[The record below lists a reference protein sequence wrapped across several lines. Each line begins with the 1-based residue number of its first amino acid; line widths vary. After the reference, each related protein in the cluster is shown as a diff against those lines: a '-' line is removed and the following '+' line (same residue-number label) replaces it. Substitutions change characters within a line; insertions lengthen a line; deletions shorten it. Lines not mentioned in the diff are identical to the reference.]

1 MSTPPPQQ
9 PDSPSAQQPQY
20 QQPQPAYQQPQS
32 PQGYAQQQGAQPQ
45 PPDQQ
50 HTQQPGYAQPYQ
62 QPSAQQPY
70 QPVPPRQYAQQP
82 SDRNV
87 LALVSLIVTGAVAV
101 IWSACL
107 PIVFQ
112 AVYASA
118 ALTFSPVSLFF
129 SQWIDVIVAVPLY
142 LVALCLALVAVR
154 QQARPRGRALAFIA
168 IGGASV
174 GIVMTVLTNIVSNF
188 AYRF

>member
-1 MSTPPPQQ
+1 MSIPPPQQ
-9 PDSPSAQQPQY
+9 PGSPSPQQQPQ
-20 QQPQPAYQQPQS
+20 QPPQTAYQQPQS
-32 PQGYAQQQGAQPQ
+32 PPGYAQPQGAQPQ
-45 PPDQQ
+45 PPY
-50 HTQQPGYAQPYQ
+50 QQPGYAQPYQ
-62 QPSAQQPY
+62 QQPAQQPY
-70 QPVPPRQYAQQP
+70 QPVAPRQYAQQP

-87 LALVSLIVTGAVAV
+87 LALISLIITGAVAV

-107 PIVFQ
+107 PLVFQ

-154 QQARPRGRALAFIA
+154 QQARPRGRVLAFIA